1 MRKNQI
7 KIYIKKI
14 KILLLVCSIKQ
25 YSFENSIDNSSIQ
38 ILIFNL
44 RLLFVTKE
52 KTIPPA
58 IFPILPCRWGEY
70 PLPLNAIWKTLPVE
84 IHEQNFVEHSQVLE
98 LFVTG
103 NPVLNLL

>member
-38 ILIFNL
+38 ILIFFFF
-44 RLLFVTKE
+44 LLFVAKE

-58 IFPILPCRWGEY
+58 TFPILPCRWGEY
-70 PLPLNAIWKTLPVE
+70 PLSLNAIWKTLPVG

-103 NPVLNLL
+103 NTVLNLL